1 MRESLVTVRQCTSVF
16 NVEWCLCGIWINLY
30 CSQDKTRPVGKAARI
45 RKYTAG
51 REHLFVVRSVPG
63 KAVTAPGGW
72 HSCEE
77 VIIFRASLITFMP
90 WGGRAGEP
98 GNFIWIMGQS
108 PAFLHFM
115 WIVFSTCKNLNII
128 RSVRE
133 YTESPRFPSGWRGLL
148 SCMMCH

>member
-1 MRESLVTVRQCTSVF
+1 MHSRL
-16 NVEWCLCGIWINLY
+16 GIGFPSTGNRIPKPWE
-30 CSQDKTRPVGKAARI
+30 QDSRPLGI
-45 RKYTAG
+45 RFLIG

-108 PAFLHFM
+108 PAFLHF
-115 WIVFSTCKNLNII
+115 I
-128 RSVRE
+128 
-133 YTESPRFPSGWRGLL
+133 
-148 SCMMCH
+148 